1 MKQDTGPNTTSK
13 LAAQRLTETHEM
25 DTLDS
30 KCYFAKLP
38 VELKTEILSYFPRWQ
53 LLKISTTCKDFRSI
67 CLRHCIKEV
76 HIRTSNRGG
85 CLKLLERYPDIRL
98 AVRYLKIDI
107 FKSGKDKWAT
117 PKLWDPID
125 YYGTDDEDSDDL
137 TLEDGTVTK
146 IRSEGTEITF
156 EGRRVELKR
165 PPKPFNHR
173 KVLGAISKGF
183 FDNVTR
189 INIEYHAKDI
199 KSFREFV
206 NRLSKFQPTTLRILN
221 IRSFELVTHEA
232 VWMKPEDRGEI
243 RFPKGLDYI
252 SYHPKSYIARFRALD
267 LLKASFNTL
276 TSLEIPAWHSL
287 GHKNIPGLVCPTL
300 RVLRLE
306 RHPLDSPVAET
317 FSKFFPNVE
326 ELFLLEV
333 QMPNALEL
341 EYASTVSFVLRP
353 VLKR

>member
-53 LLKISTTCKDFRSI
+53 LLKISATCKDFRSI
-67 CLRHCIKEV
+67 CLRHYIKEV

-125 YYGTDDEDSDDL
+125 YYGTDDEDSGDL

-156 EGRRVELKR
+156 EGRRVEL
-165 PPKPFNHR
+165 
-173 KVLGAISKGF
+173 
-183 FDNVTR
+183 
-189 INIEYHAKDI
+189 
-199 KSFREFV
+199 
-206 NRLSKFQPTTLRILN
+206 
-221 IRSFELVTHEA
+221 
-232 VWMKPEDRGEI
+232 
-243 RFPKGLDYI
+243 
-252 SYHPKSYIARFRALD
+252 
-267 LLKASFNTL
+267 
-276 TSLEIPAWHSL
+276 
-287 GHKNIPGLVCPTL
+287 
-300 RVLRLE
+300 
-306 RHPLDSPVAET
+306 RHSPVAEI

-341 EYASTVSFVLRP
+341 EYAYTFQRDEEWSAMKKLRKVQMEAYEIFEEDLSCCVEAAKDSTRALIERWYADGMKDLEL
-353 VLKR
+353 LKFCVYDSDKCFELHLTYTVKRRE